1 MLKSLIIVLPLCS
14 NNTLGWLNKTLT
26 TLHGA
31 PTRIENITI
40 IFEAQYTKGLGITY
54 LTQFKAA
61 EDEFRDLGI
70 ILSSLDL
77 ENSLRQVKLEFRA
90 AHPGDDRQRRWP
102 LAFGEKASLVRVMKM
117 WMDQIN
123 RRGILIVKENEGT
136 GRIPCPHFFGIHKF
150 HRSTCGTQRF
160 SSSHT

>member
-1 MLKSLIIVLPLCS
+1 MLRSLIIVLPLCS
-14 NNTLGWLNKTLT
+14 NNRLGWLNKTLI

-54 LTQFKAA
+54 LTELKAA
-61 EDEFRDLGI
+61 EEEFRDLGI

-117 WMDQIN
+117 WMDEIN
-123 RRGILIVKENEGT
+123 RRGILIVKENEGPVAFPVH
-136 GRIPCPHFFGIHKF
+136 IFLC
-150 HRSTCGTQRF
+150 S
-160 SSSHT
+160 